1 MTRPVVSRGSL
12 RPGIRGFGLQ
22 RWVRH
27 PLVQPRPPPPRWPRL
42 VSAGRRFAVED
53 PGAWDPVVLDEVRD
67 VGVVLPYED
76 QDAFDARFAEIVRR
90 LPVPAPA

>member
-12 RPGIRGFGLQ
+12 RPRIRGFGLQ
-22 RWVRH
+22 RWVRP
-27 PLVQPRPPPPRWPRL
+27 PLVQPRPPPPRWPRP

-53 PGAWDPVVLDEVRD
+53 PGAWDPVVLDEARD

-90 LPVPAPA
+90 LPAPAPA